1 MRNERLNIY
10 VTDDEKEIIDQNAR
24 AYGMTR
30 SEYLRHV
37 ALCFDEECDDS
48 EKLHADF
55 LLLCERIH
63 KLTEKP
69 FADTFMDDS
78 VEILEDFFRL
88 ISRYRRATEFDDD

>member
-1 MRNERLNIY
+1 MRNERMNIY

-63 KLTEKP
+63 KLTK
-69 FADTFMDDS
+69 D
-78 VEILEDFFRL
+78 RL
-88 ISRYRRATEFDDD
+88 RIPLWMTVLRSLKIFSG